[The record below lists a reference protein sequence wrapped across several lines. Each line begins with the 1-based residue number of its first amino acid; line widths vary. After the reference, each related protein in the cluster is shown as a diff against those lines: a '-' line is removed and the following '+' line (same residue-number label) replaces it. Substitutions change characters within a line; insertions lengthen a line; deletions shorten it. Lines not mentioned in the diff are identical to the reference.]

1 MKRLAVLLLAGAGLG
16 ALAVTA
22 LVAYSAI
29 ELHRFR
35 RAEVGRA
42 TLIYAAPQPL
52 HPGVDVRRIDLA
64 GTLGRLR
71 YRETRGAPAA
81 PGEYRRAGG
90 AWDIYLRRVD
100 RGRPQPAQRVRL
112 ELSGDRIARVTRQG
126 KPAGPLV
133 LEPEVLTSADD
144 VPGEEMRPVRL
155 ADVPPSLRH
164 AVLAAEDH
172 RFLEHHGLDLRGVAR
187 ALWTNV
193 RAARVVQGG
202 STITQQLVKSRLL
215 SRERTLDRK
224 LREAWL
230 ATLVEWRYSKDEILE
245 AYLNEIYLGH
255 RGGLGVRG
263 MGAAARGYFGKEAH
277 QLTLAEAALLAGM
290 IRAPNRTSPL
300 LDRAR
305 ARERRDVVLGR
316 MRDLGMIATAEHDR
330 ARSEPVRARAG
341 AGTGQLAAY
350 FTDHARREAEARLE
364 GGFGAAQPL
373 HIVTTIDIALQR
385 HAEVVVARG
394 LDRLEARRPA
404 LRAADPADRLQAA
417 LIALD
422 PRTGEIRAMVGGRDY
437 RASQFNRAVLAERQP
452 GSAFKPFVY
461 LAALRPGTP
470 RPALTAASFVDDAPI
485 AIAVKEG
492 PPWTPRNFEGRHEG
506 RVTVRR
512 ALEASL
518 NAATVRVAQDAGL
531 PAVIDTAR
539 SLGLRAGLAPVPAV
553 SLGAFE
559 VTPLDLARAYLPF
572 ANGGAAV
579 RDVGGGGHSRP
590 RRTVAVGR
598 RGHRHAGPV
607 ARGGVPD
614 DLAPGGRRPVRKRR
628 RSRRLRRRGG
638 GQDRDHQRGA
648 RRLVRRLLRRTSSSW
663 CGWVSTA
670 AARMGCPGA
679 QAALPIWTD
688 FMRQA
693 LEIYPAAPFAVPEGV
708 ALRDI
713 DPTTGKIA
721 TDTCPLKVREVF
733 LTGTEPPVCEEHES
747 VPAEPESVPEVVR
760 RRFWQPLL
768 DWFRD

>member
-1 MKRLAVLLLAGAGLG
+1 MKRLAVLLLALAGLG
-16 ALAVTA
+16 VVALAT
-22 LVAYSAI
+22 LVAYSAV

-35 RAEVGRA
+35 RAEVGRS
-42 TLIYAAPQPL
+42 TLSYAAPQL
-52 HPGVDVRRIDLA
+52 IRPGVDVRRLDLA

-71 YRETRGAPAA
+71 YRETRGTPAA
-81 PGEYRRAGG
+81 PGEFRRVGS

-100 RGRPQPAQRVRL
+100 LGAPQPAQRVRL

-133 LEPEVLTSADD
+133 LEPEVLTSGDD

-155 ADVPPSLRH
+155 DDVPLALRH

-172 RFLEHHGLDLRGVAR
+172 RFLEHHGLDLRGLAR
-187 ALWTNV
+187 ALWTNL

-202 STITQQLVKSRLL
+202 STITQQLVKNRLL

-230 ATLVEWRYSKDEILE
+230 AALVEWRYSKDEILE

-263 MGAAARGYFGKEAH
+263 VGAAARTYYAKETH

-290 IRAPNRTSPL
+290 IRAPNRTSPV

-316 MRDLGMIATAEHDR
+316 MRDLGTITATEHDR
-330 ARSEPVRARAG
+330 ARAEPVRARAD
-341 AGTGQLAAY
+341 AGTGQLAPY
-350 FTDHARREAEARLE
+350 FTDHARREAEARIE
-364 GGFGAAQPL
+364 GGLGARQAV
-373 HIVTTIDIALQR
+373 HIVTTLDIALQR
-385 HAEVVVARG
+385 YAEAAVARG
-394 LDRLEARRPA
+394 LERLEARRPA

-417 LIALD
+417 MIALD

-437 RASQFNRAVLAERQP
+437 RASQFNRAALAERQA
-452 GSAFKPFVY
+452 GSAFKPLVY
-461 LAALRPGTP
+461 LTALRPHGQP
-470 RPALTAASFVDDAPI
+470 GRALTAASFVDDAPI
-485 AIAVKEG
+485 AIAVKDG
-492 PPWTPRNFEGRHEG
+492 PPWAPRNFEGRHEG

-518 NAATVRVAQDAGL
+518 NAATVRVAQAAGL

-539 SLGLRAGLAPVPAV
+539 ALGLRASLAAVPAV

-559 VTPLDLARAYLPF
+559 VTPLDLARAYLPL
-572 ANGGAAV
+572 ANTGRRFETAAV
-579 RDVGGGGHSRP
+579 AAIHDTGGHALWTAEDTGTPVLSPAEAYLMTSLLEGVVRSG
-590 RRTVAVGR
+590 TA
-598 RGHRHAGPV
+598 AGLVDLSVPV
-607 ARGGVPD
+607 AGKTGTTNEGRDAWFIGYSSN
-614 DLAPGGRRPVRKRR
+614 LAALVWVGFDSGRAHGL
-628 RSRRLRRRGG
+628 S
-638 GQDRDHQRGA
+638 
-648 RRLVRRLLRRTSSSW
+648 
-663 CGWVSTA
+663 
-670 AARMGCPGA
+670 GA

-693 LEIYPAAPFAVPEGV
+693 LATYPAAPFAVPEGV
-708 ALRDI
+708 TLLDI

-721 TDTCPLKVREVF
+721 ADTCPIRVREVF
-733 LTGTEPPVCEEHES
+733 LAGTEPPQCEGHES
-747 VPAEPESVPEVVR
+747 VAEERESVPELIR

>member
-1 MKRLAVLLLAGAGLG
+1 MKRLAVLLLAVTGLG

-22 LVAYSAI
+22 LAAYSAI
-29 ELHRFR
+29 ELHRFQ

-42 TLIYAAPQPL
+42 TLIYAAPPPL

-155 ADVPPSLRH
+155 ADVPPALRH

-187 ALWTNV
+187 ALWINL
-193 RAARVVQGG
+193 RASRVVQGG

-230 ATLVEWRYSKDEILE
+230 AALIEWRYSKDEILE
-245 AYLNEIYLGH
+245 AYLNEVYLGH

-263 MGAAARGYFGKEAH
+263 VGAAARAYFGKEAH

-316 MRDLGMIATAEHDR
+316 MRDLGMIAAAEHDR
-330 ARSEPVRARAG
+330 ARSELVRTRAG

-364 GGFGAAQPL
+364 GGFGAAQPV

-385 HAEVVVARG
+385 HAEVAVVRG

-461 LAALRPGTP
+461 LAALRPEG
-470 RPALTAASFVDDAPI
+470 RRGRALTAASFVDDAPI
-485 AIAVKEG
+485 AIPVKDG

-506 RVTVRR
+506 RVRVRR

-531 PAVIDTAR
+531 PTVIDTAR
-539 SLGLRAGLAPVPAV
+539 TLGLRASLAQVPAV
-553 SLGAFE
+553 ALGAFE

-572 ANGGAAV
+572 ANGGRRFETSAVAAIHDLAGQSLWAAEDTGTPVLSPAEAYLMTSLLEGVV
-579 RDVGGGGHSRP
+579 RSGTAAGLVDFA
-590 RRTVAVGR
+590 VAVAGKTGTTNEGR
-598 RGHRHAGPV
+598 DAWFVGYSQNLVVLVWVGF
-607 ARGGVPD
+607 D
-614 DLAPGGRRPVRKRR
+614 GGRAHGL
-628 RSRRLRRRGG
+628 S
-638 GQDRDHQRGA
+638 
-648 RRLVRRLLRRTSSSW
+648 
-663 CGWVSTA
+663 
-670 AARMGCPGA
+670 GA

-721 TDTCPLKVREVF
+721 SDTCPLKVREVF
-733 LTGTEPPVCEEHES
+733 LTGTEPPVCDEHEA